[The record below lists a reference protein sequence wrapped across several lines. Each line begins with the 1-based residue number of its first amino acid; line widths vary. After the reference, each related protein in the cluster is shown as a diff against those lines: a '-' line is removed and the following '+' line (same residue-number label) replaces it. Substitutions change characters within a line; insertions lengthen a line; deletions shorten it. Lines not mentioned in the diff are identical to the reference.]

1 MRSAT
6 SKTSGMLWLM
16 RTTARPCSRT
26 RAMRSSTL
34 RVWTTPS
41 AAVGSSMKTTFEA
54 QVTARETAMPWRW
67 PPDIVA
73 TGAEVSCSATPRFLK
88 ASRLWARIACLSMKP
103 SRPSRPGR
111 ITSRPRNMLA
121 PASSSAASARSW

>member
-16 RTTARPCSRT
+16 STIARPWSRT
-26 RAMRSSTL
+26 RVMRSSTL

-41 AAVGSSMKTTFEA
+41 AAVGSSMKMTFEA

-73 TGAEVSCSATPRFLK
+73 TGAEVSCSATPRFLN
-88 ASRLWARIACLSMKP
+88 ASRLSERIACLSMKP

-121 PASSSAASARSW
+121 PASSSAARARSW